1 MRAKMKKQSDFSS
14 DQLAKLMSLFVRQ
27 GWGID
32 TNSETSIFNGYVHML
47 SQLTKEHQNFIMKIS
62 ERFLHIGI
70 DKYSEKLLDPLNQ
83 LRSDF
88 HDDFLLIA
96 PCLPEDEQGKIK
108 SGSIVVYQLLGNS
121 IKAKI
126 NLGQHSICRSKLVD
140 FMPRVNKDNLRV
152 ALVDDFVGTGE
163 TAWNAVQYV
172 KRIKPS
178 LDSKDVVIVC
188 IVAMQ
193 AGIKFLAQKGVRT
206 YCANVEKRGITDF
219 YQDDSLVYATKVM
232 SDIEA
237 KMKVNDKFRFGY
249 NRSEALV
256 CMERCPNNTFPIYWL
271 SKNAPY
277 AR

>member
-1 MRAKMKKQSDFSS
+1 MKKQSDFSS
-14 DQLAKLMSLFVRQ
+14 DQLAKLMHLFAKQ
-27 GWGID
+27 GWEID

-70 DKYSEKLLDPLNQ
+70 DKYSGKLLGPLRQ

-140 FMPRVNKDNLRV
+140 FMCQVHKDDLRV
-152 ALVDDFVGTGE
+152 VLVDDFVGTGE

-172 KRIKPS
+172 KKIQPS
-178 LDSKDVVIVC
+178 LDYKDIVIVC

-193 AGIKFLAQKGVRT
+193 AGIEFLAQKGVRT
-206 YCANVEKRGITDF
+206 YYANVEKRGITDY
-219 YQDDSLVYATKVM
+219 YQGNSLAYATKVM
-232 SDIEA
+232 SDIET
-237 KMKVNDKFRFGY
+237 KMIVKKKFRFGY

-256 CMERCPNNTFPIYWL
+256 CMERCPNNTFPIYWF
-271 SKNAPY
+271 SKKSPY

>member
-1 MRAKMKKQSDFSS
+1 MKKQLDFSS
-14 DQLAKLMSLFVRQ
+14 DQLAKLMHLFDKQR
-27 GWGID
+27 WEID
-32 TNSETSIFNGYVHML
+32 TNSKTSVFNGYVHML

-70 DKYSEKLLDPLNQ
+70 DKYSDKLLGPLRQ

-96 PCLPEDEQGKIK
+96 PRLPEDEQGKIK

-140 FMPRVNKDNLRV
+140 FMCQVHKDDLRV
-152 ALVDDFVGTGE
+152 VLVDDFVGTGE

-172 KRIKPS
+172 KKIQPS
-178 LDSKDVVIVC
+178 LDNKDIVIVC

-193 AGIKFLAQKGVRT
+193 AGIEFLAQKGVRT
-206 YCANVEKRGITDF
+206 YYANVEKRGITDY
-219 YQDDSLVYATKVM
+219 YQGNSLAYATKVM

-237 KMKVNDKFRFGY
+237 LMNVKNKFRFGY

-256 CMERCPNNTFPIYWL
+256 CMERCPNNTFPFYWL

>member
-1 MRAKMKKQSDFSS
+1 MKKQSDFSS
-14 DQLAKLMSLFVRQ
+14 DQLAKLMHLFDKQR
-27 GWGID
+27 WEID
-32 TNSETSIFNGYVHML
+32 TNSKTSVFNGYVHML

-70 DKYSEKLLDPLNQ
+70 DKYSDKLLGPLRQ

-140 FMPRVNKDNLRV
+140 FMCQVHKDDLRV
-152 ALVDDFVGTGE
+152 VLVDDFVGTGE

-172 KRIKPS
+172 KKIQPS
-178 LDSKDVVIVC
+178 LDNKDIVIVC

-193 AGIKFLAQKGVRT
+193 AGIEFLAQKGVRT
-206 YCANVEKRGITDF
+206 YYANVEKRGITDY
-219 YQDDSLVYATKVM
+219 YQGNSLAYATNVM

-237 KMKVNDKFRFGY
+237 LMNVKNKFRFGY

-256 CMERCPNNTFPIYWL
+256 CMERCPNNTFPFYWL

>member
-1 MRAKMKKQSDFSS
+1 MKKQSDFSS
-14 DQLAKLMSLFVRQ
+14 DQLAKLMNLFVKQ
-27 GWGID
+27 GWEID
-32 TNSETSIFNGYVHML
+32 SNSETSIFNGYVHML

-62 ERFLHIGI
+62 ERFLHLGI
-70 DKYSEKLLDPLNQ
+70 DKYSDELLGPLRQ
-83 LRSDF
+83 LRTDF

-96 PCLPEDEQGKIK
+96 PCLSEKEQGVIK
-108 SGSIVVYQLLGNS
+108 SGSIVVYQLLGTS
-121 IKAKI
+121 FKTKI

-140 FMPRVNKDNLRV
+140 FMCRVNKDNLRV
-152 ALVDDFVGTGE
+152 VLVDDFVGTGE

-172 KRIKPS
+172 KKIQPS
-178 LDSKDVVIVC
+178 LDYKDIVIVC

-193 AGIKFLAQKGVRT
+193 AGIEFLAQKGVRT
-206 YCANVEKRGITDF
+206 YYANVEKRGITDY
-219 YQDDSLVYATKVM
+219 YQGNSLAYATKVM

-237 KMKVNDKFRFGY
+237 KMKVKNIFRFGY